1 MNTATGQTRQDARM
15 SVLTA
20 DGLSVAE
27 TNTLVAAL
35 EVLAAHPDVAAELI
49 AVLSGDNSA
58 LMARLNA

>member
-1 MNTATGQTRQDARM
+1 M